1 MTRIGKKVMAKY
13 GDIGDAKNTS
23 KQARKTY
30 DFVQPEEIESSE
42 IQHYPVVIVGG
53 GPIGLSTAI
62 GLAQYGI
69 KSVVLE
75 KYNTVSDGSR
85 AICWAKRTLEI
96 FDRLGTGD
104 RMVEKGVT
112 WNQGKVYFGAD
123 PEPIYS
129 FDLLQ
134 DKEQKYPAF
143 INLQQFYA
151 EEYLIDLFP
160 QYSQTQ
166 IRWQNEVIDVDNADD
181 KVTATVKTPAGNYKI
196 SGDYLIAA
204 DGHRSPVRTAM
215 GLDFEGRIF
224 EDHFLIADV
233 KMKADFPAIRR
244 FWFDPPFNPGQT
256 SLIHKQA
263 DDIWRIDFQMGW
275 DIDREEVMKEE
286 NIDARVRAFLG
297 PDIEFEYDWV
307 SLYTF
312 QCRRM
317 KKFVHNRVIF
327 AGDSAHLVSPFGA
340 RGANGGMQDVDNL
353 IWKLDL
359 IFRNI
364 APPSFINSYD
374 DERIYGAEENVTNS
388 SRSTDFMTPK
398 SEISLAF
405 RDAALELARDFPF
418 ARGIVNPG
426 RLSSPCTLD
435 YSPLNTED
443 EDTFTDKQR
452 PGSPCMDAPITI
464 NNGDSW
470 FLNQLGERFVG
481 LYFAGNDESAKED
494 IQQSQGIPFDIL
506 TIGTDETDIIDKNGL
521 LQQHYDATPGTFY
534 LIRPDQ
540 HVAARWRNYN
550 SSKIDCALARATGN
564 LA

>member
-1 MTRIGKKVMAKY
+1 MAKY
-13 GDIGDAKNTS
+13 GDIGEAKNTS
-23 KQARKTY
+23 KQARNTY
-30 DFVQPEEIESSE
+30 DFVAPEEISSGE

-62 GLAQYGI
+62 SLAQRGI
-69 KSVVLE
+69 KSIVLE

-104 RMVEKGVT
+104 RMVEKGVV
-112 WNQGKVYFGAD
+112 WNQGKVYFGKD
-123 PEPIYS
+123 PEPIYG

-151 EEYLIDLFP
+151 EEYLIELFP
-160 QYSQTQ
+160 QYPQTQ
-166 IRWQNEVIDVDNADD
+166 IRWQNEVVDIDNGKD
-181 KVTATVKTPAGNYKI
+181 KVTATVKTPDGNYKI

-204 DGHRSPVRTAM
+204 DGHRSPVRTMM

-224 EDHFLIADV
+224 EDHFLIADI
-233 KMKADFPAIRR
+233 KMKADFPAVRR

-275 DIDREEVMKEE
+275 DIDKEEVMKEE
-286 NIDARVRAFLG
+286 NIDAKVRAFLG

-353 IWKLDL
+353 VWKLDL
-359 IFRNI
+359 VLSGHSS
-364 APPSFINSYD
+364 PDFINTYD
-374 DERIYGAEENVTNS
+374 DERIYGADENITNS

-398 SEISLAF
+398 SEISLSF
-405 RDAALELARDFPF
+405 RDATLELARDFPF
-418 ARGIVNPG
+418 ARGVVNPG
-426 RLSSPCTLD
+426 RLSLPCTLD
-435 YSPLNTED
+435 GSPLNTED
-443 EDTFTDKQR
+443 EDDFSAKQR
-452 PGSPCMDAPITI
+452 PGSPCLDAPVII
-464 NNGDSW
+464 ENEDGW
-470 FLNQLGERFVG
+470 LLNQLGERFVG
-481 LYFAGNDESAKED
+481 LYFVDADNPAPDKLQHENPNIVIEILSVGKDSAN
-494 IQQSQGIPFDIL
+494 
-506 TIGTDETDIIDKNGL
+506 IIDKNGL
-521 LQQHYDATPGTFY
+521 IEKHYDAKPGTFY

-540 HVAARWRNYN
+540 HIAARWRSFDSN
-550 SSKIDCALARATGN
+550 KIEKALARVIGS
-564 LA
+564 

>member
-1 MTRIGKKVMAKY
+1 MAKY
-13 GDIGDAKNTS
+13 GDIGGALNTS
-23 KQARKTY
+23 KQARRTY
-30 DFVQPEEIESSE
+30 DFTEPAEIASGE

-62 GLAQYGI
+62 SLAQHGV

-104 RMVEKGVT
+104 RMVTKGVT
-112 WNQGKVYFGAD
+112 WNQGKVYFGAY

-134 DKEQKYPAF
+134 DKQQKYPAF

-160 QYSQTQ
+160 QHPQTQ
-166 IRWQNEVIDVDNADD
+166 IRWHNEVLSVENDDD
-181 KVTATVKTPAGNYKI
+181 KVSATVKTPAGEYKI

-204 DGHRSPVRTAM
+204 DGHRSPVRTSM

-275 DIDREEVMKEE
+275 DIDREEVMKEK
-286 NIDARVRAFLG
+286 NIDDKVRAFLG

-317 KKFVHNRVIF
+317 KNFVHDRVIF

-353 IWKLDL
+353 VWKLAL
-359 IFRNI
+359 IFKGI
-364 APPSFINSYD
+364 APASFINSYD
-374 DERIYGAEENVTNS
+374 DERIHGADENVTNS

-426 RLSSPCTLD
+426 RLSTPCTLD
-435 YSPLNTED
+435 GSPLNTED
-443 EDTFTDKQR
+443 EDEFTAKQR
-452 PGSPCMDAPITI
+452 PGSPCMDAPIQV
-464 NNGDSW
+464 NNEDGW
-470 FLNQLGERFVG
+470 FLNQIGERFIG
-481 LYFAGNDESAKED
+481 LHFIDVEDSLAGNPSSLNLHPIALDVLTVGEAHAN
-494 IQQSQGIPFDIL
+494 IFD
-506 TIGTDETDIIDKNGL
+506 KHGL
-521 LQQHYDATPGTFY
+521 LKKHYDAEPGTFY

-540 HVAARWRNYN
+540 HIAARWR
-550 SSKIDCALARATGN
+550 KIEPNKIQLAMLKASGN
-564 LA
+564 